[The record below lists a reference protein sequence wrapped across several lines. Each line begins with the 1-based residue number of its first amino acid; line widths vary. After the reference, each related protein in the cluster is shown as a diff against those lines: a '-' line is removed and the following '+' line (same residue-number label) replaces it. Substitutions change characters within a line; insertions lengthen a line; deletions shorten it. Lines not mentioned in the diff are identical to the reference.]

1 VVIVGQIVSA
11 GGMALQM
18 GLPVR
23 EALTVGVGMCGRAEL
38 AFILASLALA
48 QGAIGQPIF
57 SVLIFTAF
65 LLNLFTPLALKGCA
79 VLLGG
84 RAARQEGATR
94 GVLQVDKF
102 TPPFSQE
109 RFEGLLPHALPNLE
123 GGVVIYGYGPE
134 VESLM
139 SELESRGLPTV
150 VIEENEAVARRLHG
164 RGQPVVHATL
174 AEKELD
180 LGPLARARVLV
191 ANGEDDDN
199 AVFTLE
205 AREQGFGGPII
216 ALVRNPHRREPML
229 LAGATAT
236 FTPAHVLAA
245 ALAARASTKISPRVA
260 GVQPLG
266 RHLEVVE
273 LRVHSASPLA
283 NLTLAKAGI
292 RARTGANIVGQWFGD
307 MLRSPPAADEELKP
321 DTILVAVGSP
331 DSIRRLREMARP
343 ITQAGRLIVAGLGEV
358 GQPLTQYLADAGE
371 DVCVIDIAE
380 RPGIDVVGDVLDR
393 SVLDRASVA
402 DARAVILAL
411 GSDSTTQFA
420 ATVIRSYAPDLPI
433 FASVM
438 LRENV
443 GRIQKAGVD
452 FAISVS
458 QVAGQLLAHHVLGE
472 TVSLQARIKVVK
484 TRPGPLEGK
493 TPLAARIRERT
504 GCSVVAVERG
514 DQILMDFPP
523 SFTLSADDAI
533 YICGTTK
540 AVGLYYDQY
549 PASRL

>member
-1 VVIVGQIVSA
+1 
-11 GGMALQM
+11 
-18 GLPVR
+18 
-23 EALTVGVGMCGRAEL
+23 
-38 AFILASLALA
+38 
-48 QGAIGQPIF
+48 
-57 SVLIFTAF
+57 
-65 LLNLFTPLALKGCA
+65 LNLFTPLALKGCA
-79 VLLGG
+79 VLLEG

-102 TPPFSQE
+102 APPFSQE
-109 RFEGLLPHALPNLE
+109 RLEGLLPQALPDLK

-150 VIEENEAVARRLHG
+150 VIEENETVARRLHE
-164 RGQPVVHATL
+164 RGQRVVHATL

-199 AVFTLE
+199 AVLTLE
-205 AREQGFGGPII
+205 AREQGFGGPIVV
-216 ALVRNPHRREPML
+216 LVRNPQRRAPML

-236 FTPAHVLAA
+236 FTPADVLAA
-245 ALAARASTKISPRVA
+245 AIAARASTKISPRVA

-266 RHLEVVE
+266 RHLEVAE

-283 NLTLAKAGI
+283 NRTLAETGI
-292 RARTGANIVGQWFGD
+292 RAQTGANIVGQWSD
-307 MLRSPPAADEELKP
+307 DTLRSPPAADEQLEP

-331 DSIRRLREMARP
+331 DSIRGLREMARP
-343 ITQAGRLIVAGLGEV
+343 LTHAGRLIVAGFGDV
-358 GQPLTQYLADAGE
+358 GQALTLYLTDAGE

-380 RPGIDVVGDVLDR
+380 RPGVDIVGDVLDR
-393 SVLDRASVA
+393 SVLERASVA

-411 GSDSTTQFA
+411 GSDNTTRFA
-420 ATVIRSYAPDLPI
+420 ATIVRGYAPDLPI
-433 FASVM
+433 IAAVILS
-438 LRENV
+438 ENV

-472 TVSLQARIKVVK
+472 TVSPQPRVK
-484 TRPGPLEGK
+484 LVKMRPGPLEGK
-493 TPLAARIRERT
+493 NPLAVRIRERT

-514 DQILMDFPP
+514 DQMLMDFPS
-523 SFTLSADDAI
+523 SFTLSPDDAL

-540 AVGLYYDQY
+540 AVNLYYEEY